1 MYHDEISLRKMVLKE
16 KKLKKVQSLVVI
28 IFIFFVGS
36 SNCIVYFIRKYVS
49 FSFDL
54 KEKICCQGGDVEKLS
69 FGIFNAQFHFS
80 LGPNS

>member
-16 KKLKKVQSLVVI
+16 KELKKVQSLVVI

-54 KEKICCQGGDVEKLS
+54 KEKKYVDKEEMLRS
-69 FGIFNAQFHFS
+69 LALESLMLNSIF
-80 LGPNS
+80 L